1 VRADASQNRT
11 RILDAARELYAA
23 KGLDVTMRA
32 VARRAGLGL
41 ATLYRHFPDRE
52 ALVAGTFAHELA
64 DCDRLSEEAL
74 ADPDP
79 WRALRGVVDH
89 AVRAQAAN
97 RNLTLAFRAEFLD
110 EVEVG
115 EARTRAMGNIN
126 ELVRRAKES
135 GDLRADFSPSD
146 LALLVQASDS
156 LTARSPAAARRLV
169 AYLLQ
174 SFSAR
179 TAPLPDPAPVSLLG
193 AEFA

>member
-1 VRADASQNRT
+1 MRTDASQNRA

-32 VARRAGLGL
+32 VARRAGLGV

-52 ALVAGTFAHELA
+52 AFVVAAFEHELA
-64 DCDRLSEEAL
+64 DCGRLSEEAL

-79 WRALRGVVDH
+79 WRALRGVVGH
-89 AVRAQAAN
+89 VVRAQAGHRAFPWG
-97 RNLTLAFRAEFLD
+97 FRAESLD
-110 EVEVG
+110 EVEMG
-115 EARTRAMGNIN
+115 EARARAMDNIN
-126 ELVRRAKES
+126 ELVRRAQES

-156 LTARSPAAARRLV
+156 LTATSPAAARRLV

-179 TAPLPDPAPVSLLG
+179 TAPLPAPAPASLLG
-193 AEFA
+193 ADFA

>member
-1 VRADASQNRT
+1 VRTDASQNRA

-32 VARRAGLGL
+32 VARRAGLGV

-52 ALVAGTFAHELA
+52 ALVVAAFEHELA

-89 AVRAQAAN
+89 VVRAPTGN
-97 RNLTLAFRAEFLD
+97 WAFRAESLD
-110 EVEVG
+110 EVKTG
-115 EARTRAMGNIN
+115 EARTRAMGNIT
-126 ELVRRAKES
+126 ELVRRAQEN

-156 LTARSPAAARRLV
+156 LSATSPAAARRLV

-179 TAPLPDPAPVSLLG
+179 TAPLPAAGPVPVLG
-193 AEFA
+193 ADFG

>member
-1 VRADASQNRT
+1 VRTDASQNRA
-11 RILDAARELYAA
+11 RILDAARELFAA

-32 VARRAGLGL
+32 IARRAGLGV
-41 ATLYRHFPDRE
+41 ATVYRHFPTRE
-52 ALVAGTFAHELA
+52 ALVVAAFEHELT
-64 DCDRLSEEAL
+64 DCDRLSEQAL

-89 AVRAQAAN
+89 VVRAQAGN
-97 RNLTLAFRAEFLD
+97 RAFPWAFRAEFLD
-110 EVEVG
+110 PVEMG
-115 EARTRAMGNIN
+115 EARSRAMGNIS
-126 ELVRRAKES
+126 ELVRRAQES

-156 LTARSPAAARRLV
+156 LTATSPAAARRLV

-179 TAPLPDPAPVSLLG
+179 TAPLPAPGPVSLLG
-193 AEFA
+193 ADFA

>member
-1 VRADASQNRT
+1 MRNDANRNRA
-11 RILDAARELYAA
+11 RILDAARQLYAA

-32 VARRAGLGL
+32 VARRAGLGV

-52 ALVAGTFAHELA
+52 ALVAAAFEHELA
-64 DCDRLSEEAL
+64 DCGRLSEEAL

-79 WRALRGVVDH
+79 WRALRGVVDRV
-89 AVRAQAAN
+89 VRAPIGTWA
-97 RNLTLAFRAEFLD
+97 LRAEPLD
-110 EVEVG
+110 EAKVG
-115 EARTRAMGNIN
+115 EARARAMGNIT
-126 ELVRRAKES
+126 ELVRRAQES

-156 LTARSPAAARRLV
+156 LTATSPAAARRLV

-179 TAPLPDPAPVSLLG
+179 TAPLPAPGPVSVLG
-193 AEFA
+193 ADFR

>member
-1 VRADASQNRT
+1 MRTDASRNRA
-11 RILDAARELYAA
+11 RILAAARELYAA
-23 KGLDVTMRA
+23 KGPDVTVRA
-32 VARRAGLGL
+32 VARRAGLGV

-52 ALVAGTFAHELA
+52 ALVAAAFEHELA
-64 DCDRLSEEAL
+64 DCHRLSEDAL

-89 AVRAQAAN
+89 VVHAQGGN
-97 RNLTLAFRAEFLD
+97 RVSNWAFRADWRNGAEL
-110 EVEVG
+110 G
-115 EARTRAMGNIN
+115 AAGTRAMTNIT
-126 ELVRRAKES
+126 ELVRRAQES

-156 LTARSPAAARRLV
+156 LTTTSPAAARRLV

-179 TAPLPDPAPVSLLG
+179 TAPLPAPEPVSLLG
-193 AEFA
+193 ADFG

>member
-1 VRADASQNRT
+1 MRTDASQNRA
-11 RILDAARELYAA
+11 RILDAARELYAE

-32 VARRAGLGL
+32 IARRAGLGV
-41 ATLYRHFPDRE
+41 ATLYRHFPHRQ
-52 ALVAGTFAHELA
+52 ALVVAAFEHELA

-79 WRALRGVVDH
+79 WRALRGMMDH
-89 AVRAQAAN
+89 VVRAQVGN
-97 RNLTLAFRAEFLD
+97 RAFTWAFRAESRD
-110 EVEVG
+110 EVESG
-115 EARTRAMGNIN
+115 KALAGAMTNIT
-126 ELVRRAKES
+126 ELVRRAQES

-156 LTARSPAAARRLV
+156 LTATSPAAARRLV

-179 TAPLPDPAPVSLLG
+179 TATLPAPEPVSVLG
-193 AEFA
+193 ANFG